1 MRLFTSNGADRE
13 ELVFR
18 RTMASCCAAAA
29 LLIAVSCGSETH
41 DSGTEINAST
51 EISGQVVVF
60 TAASLTDGFD
70 TMATAFEA
78 EFPGAEVQLNL
89 AGSSTLREQ
98 ILGGAPADV
107 FASADERNMKV
118 VGAAGELGST
128 PAIFAR
134 NSLQIAVPASN
145 PGEVTTLADLAD
157 PDLFV
162 GICAEGVPCGDF
174 ARMVLDAAG
183 VEASI
188 DTNEGDVRA
197 LLTKIEADE
206 LDAGIVYATDVASSA
221 GVAGVKIPTEVN
233 VEVRYPIAT
242 LAAAPNPRVA
252 EAFVAFVLSPEGQ
265 DIIVAGGFGSA

>member
-1 MRLFTSNGADRE
+1 M
-13 ELVFR
+13 FR

-29 LLIAVSCGSETH
+29 LLMTVSCGSEPH
-41 DSGTEINAST
+41 DSGTDAST

-60 TAASLTDGFD
+60 TAASLTDVFD
-70 TMATAFEA
+70 SMAIAFEA

-107 FASADERNMKV
+107 FASADERNMEV
-118 VGAAGELGST
+118 VGSAGELGSE

-134 NSLQIAVPASN
+134 NSLLIAVPASN
-145 PGEVTTLADLAD
+145 PGDVTSLADLAD
-157 PDLFV
+157 PELFV

-174 ARMVLDAAG
+174 ARAVLDAAG

-221 GVAGVKIPTEVN
+221 GVVGVKIPPEVN

-242 LAAAPNPRVA
+242 MAAAQNPEVA
-252 EAFVAFVLSPEGQ
+252 EAFVTFVLSPQGQ
-265 DIIVAGGFGSA
+265 EIIVAGGFGPA

>member
-1 MRLFTSNGADRE
+1 
-13 ELVFR
+13 VFR

>member
-1 MRLFTSNGADRE
+1 
-13 ELVFR
+13 VFR

-29 LLIAVSCGSETH
+29 LLMAVSCGSETH
-41 DSGTEINAST
+41 DSDTEISDST
-51 EISGQVVVF
+51 ALSGQVVVF
-60 TAASLTDGFD
+60 TAASLTDVFD
-70 TMATAFEA
+70 TMATTFEA

-107 FASADERNMKV
+107 FASADERIMEV
-118 VGAAGELGST
+118 VGAAGELGSE

-145 PGEVTTLADLAD
+145 PGDVTTLTDLAD

-221 GVAGVKIPTEVN
+221 GVAGVKIPTEFN

-242 LAAAPNPRVA
+242 LAAAPNPGVA
-252 EAFVAFVLSPEGQ
+252 AAFVAFVLSPEGQ
-265 DIIVAGGFGSA
+265 DIIVAGGFGST

>member
-98 ILGGAPADV
+98 ILGGAPAGV
-107 FASADERNMKV
+107 FASADERNMEV
-118 VGAAGELGST
+118 VGSAGELGST

-145 PGEVTTLADLAD
+145 PGGVASLADLAD

-183 VEASI
+183 VDASI

-221 GVAGVKIPTEVN
+221 GVAGIKIPREVN

-242 LAAAPNPRVA
+242 LAAAPNPGVA